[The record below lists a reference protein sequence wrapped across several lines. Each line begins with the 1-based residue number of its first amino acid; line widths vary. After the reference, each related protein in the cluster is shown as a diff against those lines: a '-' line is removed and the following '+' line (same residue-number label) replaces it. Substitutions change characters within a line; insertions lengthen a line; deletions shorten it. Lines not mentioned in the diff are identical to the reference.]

1 MHIRRRLTALTLALA
16 LCLGLMT
23 IASAAT
29 LTADDFPDYN
39 SKAWYAEAMS
49 AAVEDGLLRGD
60 DKGLL
65 RPDGYLTRVEMAAIV
80 NRSFGTY
87 QEADITNYKDVK
99 PGAWYYEDV
108 AMAVHMGTYNGTSV
122 STMDPD
128 EPITRQEAMTVV
140 ARALQLNLEDH
151 EETSLSQ
158 FRDRTDVSAWALPYV
173 RAMVD
178 SDYIHGNE
186 KRELAPRDN
195 ITRAEFAQIFHN
207 IIQEYLLT
215 SGTYTQD
222 YTGNLLIRTDDV
234 TLRDLTVDG
243 DLIIGCGAADGT
255 VTLDNVTVTGRVVVW
270 GGGTQ
275 AVYMNNGTDVE
286 DLIVCRVDGPVKVIF
301 DRDSTLAVYQDI
313 AVTVT
318 DGAEAFPETEVIF
331 YDISDILEEQDKV
344 NGSVE
349 QNQIALSIPA
359 HMYATVDNTAL
370 VTEIVNKSQ
379 TDTYRVELIRDDT
392 GAAMA
397 EPVEVGP
404 GNALLALRLTEAL
417 PMGNYPCTA
426 LVTRLVDGQPSGTLE
441 LSVTVHSAYLWN
453 K

>member
-1 MHIRRRLTALTLALA
+1 MHIRRRLTALTLVLA

-65 RPDGYLTRVEMAAIV
+65 RPDGYLTRAEMAAIV

-87 QEADITNYKDVK
+87 QEVDIANYKDVK

-108 AMAVHMGTYNGTSV
+108 AMAVHMGTYNGTSA

-140 ARALQLNLEDH
+140 ARALQLDLEDYQD
-151 EETSLSQ
+151 TSLSQ
-158 FRDRTDVSAWALPYV
+158 FGDHASVAQWALPYV
-173 RAMVD
+173 RAMVGA
-178 SDYIHGNE
+178 DYIHGNE
-186 KRELAPRDN
+186 KWELAPRDN

-255 VTLDNVTVTGRVVVW
+255 ITLDNVTVTGRVVVW

-275 AVYMNNGTDVE
+275 AVYMNNGTNAE

-318 DGAEAFPETEVIF
+318 DRAEAFPATEVIF

-379 TDTYRVELIRDDT
+379 TDAYRVELIRDDT
-392 GAAMA
+392 GAAMV
-397 EPVEVGP
+397 EPAEVGP

-441 LSVTVHSAYLWN
+441 LSVTIHSAYLWN

>member
-65 RPDGYLTRVEMAAIV
+65 RPDGYLTRAEMAAIV

-87 QEADITNYKDVK
+87 QKADITNYRDVK

-108 AMAVHMGTYNGTSV
+108 AMAVHMGTYNGTST

-140 ARALQLNLEDH
+140 ARALQLDLEDH

-173 RAMVD
+173 RAMVGA
-178 SDYIHGNE
+178 DYIHGNE

-207 IIQEYLLT
+207 IIQEYIVKE
-215 SGTYTQD
+215 GTYTGD
-222 YTGNLLIRTDDV
+222 RSGNLLVRMDEV
-234 TLRDLTVDG
+234 TLEDMYIDG

-255 VTLDNVTVTGRVVVW
+255 VTLDNVTVSGRIVVW
-270 GGGTQ
+270 GGGTE
-275 AVYMNNGTDVE
+275 AVWMNNGTDVE

-318 DGAEAFPETEVIF
+318 DRAEAFPETEVIF

-441 LSVTVHSAYLWN
+441 LSVTVHSAYLWA

>member
-1 MHIRRRLTALTLALA
+1 MHIRRRSTALTLALA
-16 LCLGLMT
+16 LCLGHMT

-49 AAVEDGLLRGD
+49 TAVEDGLLRGD

-65 RPDGYLTRVEMAAIV
+65 RPDGYLTRAEMAAIV

-108 AMAVHMGTYNGTSV
+108 AMAVHMGTYNGTSA

-195 ITRAEFAQIFHN
+195 ITRAEFSQIFHN

-222 YTGNLLIRTDDV
+222 YAGNLLIRTDDV
-234 TLRDLTVDG
+234 TLRDLTIDG

-255 VTLDNVTVTGRVVVW
+255 ITLDNVTVTGRIVVW
-270 GGGTQ
+270 GGGTD
-275 AVYMNNGTDVE
+275 AVWMNNGTDVE
-286 DLIVCRVDGPVKVIF
+286 DLIVCRVDGPAKVIF
-301 DRDSTLAVYQDI
+301 DKDSTLAVYQDI
-313 AVTVT
+313 EVTVT
-318 DGAEAFPETEVIF
+318 DRAEAFPETEVIF
-331 YDISDILEEQDKV
+331 YDISHILEEQDRV
-344 NGSVE
+344 DSSVE

-404 GNALLALRLTEAL
+404 GNSLLALRLAETL

-426 LVTRLVDGQPSGTLE
+426 LVTRLLDGQPSGSLE

>member
-1 MHIRRRLTALTLALA
+1 MKKQKRIVTLLLALA
-16 LCLGLMT
+16 LTLGLAT
-23 IASAAT
+23 VASAAT
-29 LTADDFPDYN
+29 VQDFPDYD
-39 SKAWYAEAMS
+39 SGAWYADAVRS
-49 AAVEDGLLRGD
+49 AVEDGLLRGD

-65 RPDGYLTRVEMAAIV
+65 RPDGYLTRAEMAAIV

-87 QEADITNYKDVK
+87 QKADITNYRDVK

-108 AMAVHMGTYNGTSV
+108 AMAVHMGTYNGTST

-140 ARALQLNLEDH
+140 ARALQLDLEDH
-151 EETSLSQ
+151 EETSLSR
-158 FRDRTDVSAWALPYV
+158 FRDRADVSAWALPYV
-173 RAMVD
+173 RAMVG

-207 IIQEYLLT
+207 IIQEYIVKE
-215 SGTYTQD
+215 GTYTGD
-222 YTGNLLIRTDDV
+222 RSGNLLVRMDEV
-234 TLRDLTVDG
+234 TLEDMYIDG

-255 VTLDNVTVTGRVVVW
+255 VTLDNVTVSGRIVVW
-270 GGGTQ
+270 GGGTE
-275 AVYMNNGTDVE
+275 AVYMNNGTDVA

-318 DGAEAFPETEVIF
+318 DRAEAFPATEVIF

-359 HMYATVDNTAL
+359 HMYATVDSTAL

-392 GAAMA
+392 GSAMA

-417 PMGNYPCTA
+417 PMRNYPCTA

-441 LSVTVHSAYLWN
+441 LSVTVHSAYLWA

>member
-1 MHIRRRLTALTLALA
+1 MHIRRLTALALALA

-23 IASAAT
+23 IASAANK
-29 LTADDFPDYN
+29 TAADFPDYN

-60 DKGLL
+60 DQGLL
-65 RPDGYLTRVEMAAIV
+65 RPNGYLTRAEMAAIV

-87 QEADITNYKDVK
+87 QKADITNYKDVK

-122 STMDPD
+122 STMAPD
-128 EPITRQEAMTVV
+128 TPITRQEAMTVV
-140 ARALQLNLEDH
+140 ARALQLDLEDYVD
-151 EETSLSQ
+151 TSISQ
-158 FRDRTDVSAWALPYV
+158 FGDHSSVAKWALPYV
-173 RAMVD
+173 RAMVGA
-178 SDYIHGNE
+178 DYIHGNE

-195 ITRAEFAQIFHN
+195 ITRAEFSQIFYN
-207 IIQEYLLT
+207 IIQEYLLA
-215 SGTYTQD
+215 SGTYTED

-234 TLRDLTVDG
+234 ILRNLTVDG
-243 DLIIGCGAADGT
+243 DLIIGCGAADGK

-301 DRDSTLAVYQDI
+301 DRDSTLAVYPDI
-313 AVTVT
+313 DVSITSRAK
-318 DGAEAFPETEVIF
+318 AFPETEVIF

-344 NGSVE
+344 NDAVD
-349 QNQIALSIPA
+349 QNQISIAVPA
-359 HMYATVDNTAL
+359 HMYVVTEKTSL
-370 VTEIVNKSQ
+370 VTEIVNKSK

-392 GAAMA
+392 HGAIA
-397 EPVEVGP
+397 EPVEVEP
-404 GNALLALRLTEAL
+404 GITLFSLQLTENL
-417 PMGNYPCTA
+417 TMGDYPCTA
-426 LVTRLVDGQPSGTLE
+426 LVTRLVNGQPAGALE

>member
-1 MHIRRRLTALTLALA
+1 MKKQKRIVTLLLALA
-16 LCLGLMT
+16 LTLGLAT
-23 IASAAT
+23 VASAAT
-29 LTADDFPDYN
+29 VRDFPDYD
-39 SKAWYAEAMS
+39 SGAWYADAVRS
-49 AAVEDGLLRGD
+49 AVEDGLLRGD

-65 RPDGYLTRVEMAAIV
+65 RPDGYLTRAEMAAIV

-87 QEADITNYKDVK
+87 QKADITNYRDVK
-99 PGAWYYEDV
+99 PGAWHYEDV
-108 AMAVHMGTYNGTSV
+108 AMAVHMGTYNGTST

-140 ARALQLNLEDH
+140 ARALQLDLEDH
-151 EETSLSQ
+151 EETSLSR
-158 FRDRTDVSAWALPYV
+158 FRDRADVSAWALPYV
-173 RAMVD
+173 RAMVG

-207 IIQEYLLT
+207 IIQEYIVKE
-215 SGTYTQD
+215 GTYTGD
-222 YTGNLLIRTDDV
+222 RSGNLLVRMDEV
-234 TLRDLTVDG
+234 TLEDMYIDG

-255 VTLDNVTVTGRVVVW
+255 VTLDNVTVSGRIVVW

-318 DGAEAFPETEVIF
+318 DRAEAFPATEVIF
-331 YDISDILEEQDKV
+331 YDISGILAEQDKV
-344 NGSVE
+344 NDAVD
-349 QNQIALSIPA
+349 QNQISIAVPA
-359 HMYATVDNTAL
+359 HMYATVGNTAL

-392 GAAMA
+392 GAAMV